1 MLKEPF
7 ERLFAYGLKSKIE
20 NRFEKTNEQVW
31 DQFKIAKKY
40 RFFKISF
47 LHLDPLKMDMR

>member
-31 DQFKIAKKY
+31 DQYKIAKKY